1 MAGTRSTQSTRSPVQ
16 LAAAVVG
23 VVFLLVGVLGFVP
36 GVTAEYDAL
45 QLAGDESD
53 ALLLGV
59 FQVSVLHN
67 IVHLAFGVVGLAMAR
82 TAAAARTFLIGGG
95 LIYVVLWL
103 YGLVIDQDSA
113 ANFVPINTADNWLH
127 LALAAGMIA
136 LGVVLPRR
144 AG

>member
-67 IVHLAFGVVGLAMAR
+67 IVHLAFGVVGLVMAR